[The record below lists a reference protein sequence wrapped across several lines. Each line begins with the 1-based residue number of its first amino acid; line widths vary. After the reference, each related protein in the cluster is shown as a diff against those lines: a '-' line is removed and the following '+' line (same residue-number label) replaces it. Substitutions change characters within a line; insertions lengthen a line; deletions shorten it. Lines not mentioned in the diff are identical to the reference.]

1 MFEIAWSN
9 VPTVHG
15 VLIEKV
21 GMKIFVHERVGN
33 SDSKFSKL
41 TEHLIN
47 NVNIYSVCTA
57 RTKKPLEQCLHCNAA
72 QKKIQIIWILI
83 WTCFC
88 STYMHM
94 LYILEIMT
102 KHRIRRN
109 TYLKWLCNLLTYY
122 LILLAEV

>member
-21 GMKIFVHERVGN
+21 GMKFSQKKIFVHERVGN

-57 RTKKPLEQCLHCNAA
+57 RTKKPLEQCLHYSAA
-72 QKKIQIIWILI
+72 QKEIQIIWILI
-83 WTCFC
+83 WICFC

-94 LYILEIMT
+94 LYILVIMT
-102 KHRIRRN
+102 KQIGRAH
-109 TYLKWLCNLLTYY
+109 
-122 LILLAEV
+122 V